1 MKTMKLHEV
10 PGALLAVE
18 YEAIHGAVGMPV
30 LLLHANVADR
40 RMWQGQWEGL
50 AAARPVAGYDRRG
63 FGESRTLKA
72 TPYSNVA
79 DLWDVMDSLGYGRA
93 VLVGCSM
100 GGRVA
105 IDAALARPDRVS
117 GLVLVSPGVS
127 GAPAPRY
134 GDSVKVLMDAISA
147 AEAQGDLDAKNELQA
162 RLWLDG
168 PLSPPERVGGEIR
181 RLFLSMN
188 GSALRAADT
197 GPASEEPS
205 AWEQLEAIKAPTLV
219 MWGDLDLPHLQERC
233 ALVAQR
239 IPGAQSCVLQGT
251 AHLPALEAPQEFN
264 LALGRYFESLLR

>member
-1 MKTMKLHEV
+1 MKTTKLVEV

-18 YEAIHGAVGMPV
+18 YEAIHGAAGVPV
-30 LLLHANVADR
+30 VLLHANVADR
-40 RMWQGQWEGL
+40 RMWQGQWDWL
-50 AAARPVAGYDRRG
+50 ATAHPVVSYDRRG
-63 FGESRTLKA
+63 FGESDTLRP

-79 DLWDVMDSLGYGRA
+79 DLWGVMDSLGYDRA

-117 GLVLVSPGVS
+117 GLVVVAPGVS

-134 GDSVKVLMDAISA
+134 GDSVKALMDAISA
-147 AEAQGDLDAKNELQA
+147 AAAQGDLDAKNELQA

-188 GSALRAADT
+188 GSALRAADP
-197 GPASEEPS
+197 GLASEEPS
-205 AWEQLEAIKAPTLV
+205 AWEQLEAVKAPTLV

-233 ALVAQR
+233 KLVAQR

-251 AHLPALEAPQEFN
+251 AHLPALEAPREFN
-264 LALGRYFESLLR
+264 SVLGHFLKDF

>member
-1 MKTMKLHEV
+1 
-10 PGALLAVE
+10 
-18 YEAIHGAVGMPV
+18 
-30 LLLHANVADR
+30 
-40 RMWQGQWEGL
+40 
-50 AAARPVAGYDRRG
+50 
-63 FGESRTLKA
+63 
-72 TPYSNVA
+72 
-79 DLWDVMDSLGYGRA
+79 
-93 VLVGCSM
+93 M

-127 GAPAPRY
+127 GAPAPRF
-134 GDSVKVLMDAISA
+134 GDSVKALMDAISA
-147 AEAQGDLDAKNELQA
+147 ATSQGDLDAKNELQA

-168 PLSPPERVGGEIR
+168 PLSASERVGGEIR

-188 GSALRAADT
+188 GTALRAANP

-205 AWEQLEAIKAPTLV
+205 AWEQLEAINAPTLV

-233 ALVAQR
+233 ALLAQR

-264 LALGRYFESLLR
+264 LALGRYFEGLPRR